1 MTEDRKFTDKFKLK
15 SFEFSTHSRPGGLSG
30 LLVDDVQRGGESPRL
45 THNATVSAVLL
56 QQGEDGGVLDLQLCP
71 RGLSVGGGDSGL
83 VGGVHQELELVRQ
96 VAVIITSES
105 YE

>member
-1 MTEDRKFTDKFKLK
+1 MAEDRKFTDKFKLK

-30 LLVDDVQRGGESPRL
+30 LLVDVVQRGVESLRL
-45 THNATVSAVLL
+45 THHPTVSAVLL

-71 RGLSVGGGDSGL
+71 RSLSVGGGYSGL

-96 VAVIITSES
+96 VAVIITSE